1 MDPVFVPTDD
11 EDPAQGRPR
20 EGPADAVCD
29 DIPEHLRDSEPPSS
43 QFGLKALFGFATLC
57 GCYFAVERFSNGRA
71 AAFVVGFGIPLVW
84 LFFLS
89 AAIAERLMAVPG
101 LILLAATICGLV
113 LWGALL
119 TYGF

>member
-1 MDPVFVPTDD
+1 MDPVFVPTDA
-11 EDPAQGRPR
+11 EDPAQGRR
-20 EGPADAVCD
+20 EGGRTEATRD
-29 DIPEHLRDSEPPSS
+29 DIPEHLRDSGPKGS
-43 QFGLKALFGFATLC
+43 QFGLKALFGFTTLC
-57 GCYFAVERFSNGRA
+57 SCYFAVERFSNGRA

-89 AAIAERLMAVPG
+89 ATIAERLMAVPG
-101 LILLAATICGLV
+101 LILLAVIICGLV